1 MIETKP
7 MDFQVTPVLALELTS
22 QDAQELNSLIYRKVR
37 ETEQSFYELGDMLYV
52 AWRGEIHL
60 VLGVDT
66 WEQWLAGMRLTKG
79 AASDMI
85 RTKELRLAYP
95 DYEPRILDTNPSNIR
110 LLLPHL
116 KQDLKTRAFSTSPD
130 ELDGYLDKANTHSW
144 RQLNDDLN
152 NDIDPVESERCPT
165 CHQIWRKP

>member
-1 MIETKP
+1 MPLGAGI
-7 MDFQVTPVLALELTS
+7 TPS
-22 QDAQELNSLIYRKVR
+22 DAQELNALIYRKVR

-60 VLGVDT
+60 VLGLDT

-79 AASDMI
+79 AASDMV

-110 LLLPHL
+110 LLLPHI
-116 KQDLKTRAFSTSPD
+116 KQDRKTRAFTTTPD
-130 ELDGYLDKANTHSW
+130 ELDALLDKANTHSW
-144 RQLNDDLN
+144 LQLNDALN
-152 NDIDPVESERCPT
+152 HGIDPTDAERCSL
-165 CHQIWRKP
+165 CGQVLRK